1 MKVVFGDI
9 TKVKADCIVNAAN
22 TQLQH
27 GGGVAKVIVKA
38 GGKEI
43 QEESDKIGFCPIGKA
58 VATTAGKLPY
68 KCVIHV
74 PTVDWQTKQKATS
87 EDIYE
92 GIIAALEI
100 AKKKKIKTI
109 AFPLLG
115 AGYVGLS
122 EEEIKKQLQKAEKLF
137 PELEIILCIKR

>member
-27 GGGVAKVIVKA
+27 GGGVAKAIVKA

-58 VATTAGKLPY
+58 VATSAGKLPY
-68 KCVIHV
+68 RCVIHV
-74 PTVDWQTKQKATS
+74 PTVNWQTKQKATS
-87 EDIYE
+87 KDIYE

-100 AKKKKIKTI
+100 AKKRKIKTI

-115 AGYVGLS
+115 AGYVDLS
-122 EEEIKKQLQKAEKLF
+122 EEEVKKQLLKAEKLF
-137 PELEIILCIKR
+137 PEPEIILCIKR